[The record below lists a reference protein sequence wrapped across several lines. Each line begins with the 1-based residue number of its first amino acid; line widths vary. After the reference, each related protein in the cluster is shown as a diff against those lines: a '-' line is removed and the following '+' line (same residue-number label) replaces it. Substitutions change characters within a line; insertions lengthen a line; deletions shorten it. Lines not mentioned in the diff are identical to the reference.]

1 MSLLT
6 PAAAS
11 SLISAPAA
19 VRGAEAAER
28 RPRAARASYR
38 YTYGA
43 MHASGSR
50 SRRCHADALPDSRP
64 AARAAGSHLVQVG
77 VAVLLQA
84 RKRLWQK
91 AAEKQRAERR
101 NRRGRGGEPARVG
114 AMESGSAA
122 DSCTWREVRGLGRS
136 GGGGRQLALAKAA
149 KKAAWSLAKRS
160 TCGLKRASVTRATS
174 VCSIMS
180 DGSAAH
186 LIRVRVRLRGEEDW
200 GLGLASRARAR
211 RRTPSAACPWW
222 ARPRAS
228 TRTREAAGSTCRG
241 RRGW

>member
-1 MSLLT
+1 MTRLSRVACWDMEEQKEQVSPLT
-6 PAAAS
+6 PTPPIVRHHAARTSRSLKSRWRGLSTHS
-11 SLISAPAA
+11 SSVWQDGAGGGDGKRFGGGQLHLA
-19 VRGAEAAER
+19 RGAGAGAE
-28 RPRAARASYR
+28 
-38 YTYGA
+38 
-43 MHASGSR
+43 
-50 SRRCHADALPDSRP
+50 
-64 AARAAGSHLVQVG
+64 
-77 VAVLLQA
+77 
-84 RKRLWQK
+84 W
-91 AAEKQRAERR
+91 
-101 NRRGRGGEPARVG
+101 GGG
-114 AMESGSAA
+114 G
-122 DSCTWREVRGLGRS
+122 GG